1 MKRKNLLVLPLPDYE
16 PEIGRWIW
24 CLEDVRQTLLER
36 ISGISQPYLDS
47 KLNGGSSIGSLLYHI
62 ALIEADWLYED
73 VLSGEWNPK
82 IRSLFPL
89 EDRNNDGTLT
99 QIEGRDLDEHLH
111 RLNSVREELLSHY
124 RSMDLKDWRKPRIL
138 KHYDVTPEWV
148 IYHLI
153 EHESHH
159 RGQIFQMLATFNDPK
174 SDEPESDLPTE

>member
-1 MKRKNLLVLPLPDYE
+1 MNRKNLMVVPLPDYE

-24 CLEDVRQTLLER
+24 CLEDVRRTILEK
-36 ISGISQPYLDS
+36 ISGISQPYLNR
-47 KLNGGSSIGSLLYHI
+47 KLNGGHSIGSLLYHI
-62 ALIEADWLYED
+62 ALIEADWFYEE
-73 VLSGEWNPK
+73 VLVSEWNPK

-89 EDRNNDGTLT
+89 EVRNNDDTLI

-111 RLNSVREELLSHY
+111 CLKSVREELLSHF

-138 KHYDVTPEWV
+138 NNYDVTPEWI

-159 RGQIFQMLATFNDPK
+159 KGQIFQMLATLN
-174 SDEPESDLPTE
+174 E